1 MASGGTRP
9 LEVRRPVRTSSKAIA
24 VNVHAALPLRPVAV
38 RNVAGAQP
46 LSLHQNQ
53 EVKMA
58 RAGLLWLL
66 GVPIP
71 ILLLMWALGWL
82 H

>member
-1 MASGGTRP
+1 M
-9 LEVRRPVRTSSKAIA
+9 SSKAIA
-24 VNVHAALPLRPVAV
+24 VSLEARRKRAGRSA
-38 RNVAGAQP
+38 VAGNTARRP
-46 LSLHQNQ
+46 SLSLHQNQ

-58 RAGLLWLL
+58 RGGLLWLL

-71 ILLLMWALGWL
+71 ILLLMWVLGWL

>member
-1 MASGGTRP
+1 MKPG
-9 LEVRRPVRTSSKAIA
+9 I
-24 VNVHAALPLRPVAV
+24 NVHAAFPVALG
-38 RNVAGAQP
+38 RGSGTLRGRQP

-58 RAGLLWLL
+58 RGGLLWLL

-71 ILLLMWALGWL
+71 ILLLMWVLGWL

>member
-1 MASGGTRP
+1 MKPG
-9 LEVRRPVRTSSKAIA
+9 
-24 VNVHAALPLRPVAV
+24 VNVHAVPPLRARLG
-38 RNVAGAQP
+38 RNVPRRQP

-71 ILLLMWALGWL
+71 ILLLMWAVGWL

>member
-1 MASGGTRP
+1 MKPG
-9 LEVRRPVRTSSKAIA
+9 
-24 VNVHAALPLRPVAV
+24 VNVQGAPPLRSIAV
-38 RNVAGAQP
+38 RNVAMAQP
-46 LSLHQNQ
+46 LSLHQNL

-71 ILLLMWALGWL
+71 ILLLMWAVGWL

>member
-1 MASGGTRP
+1 MKPG
-9 LEVRRPVRTSSKAIA
+9 
-24 VNVHAALPLRPVAV
+24 VNVQGAPPLRAIAV
-38 RNVAGAQP
+38 RNVFMAQP

-71 ILLLMWALGWL
+71 ILLLMWAVGWL